1 MIVVAGSLAL
11 NYQLGYECR
20 LPKDID
26 IWATWDDIAV
36 LALDSNLKIY
46 PQSGDLFIGTW
57 YDQRVEIKIISYSN
71 LNTSL
76 DIYKMH
82 QVSNGNLY
90 QQEAC
95 FLDINWLY
103 LLKMSHRF
111 KKNSPH
117 FLKTMEDIH
126 FLRSLGAEIPDQV
139 LYKKRVE
146 ETLSKHPNLN
156 QSKKD
161 FFDTPGIT
169 YVYDHDDIHKAI
181 AIGTKPA
188 YTYYLRPGSEVF
200 CDKKLFNAT
209 TEEIRLNG
217 VLEEA
222 LVLALER
229 SQIPFDY
236 QVDKDK
242 SFNTALTK
250 VCTSITSGWFR
261 TYAWENYFTIQK
273 MYKELDFDYV
283 ERFKQCLQ
291 ENKVRPHAK

>member
-1 MIVVAGSLAL
+1 MIVIVGSLAL
-11 NYQLGYECR
+11 NNRLGYEYR

-26 IWATWDDIAV
+26 IWATWED
-36 LALDSNLKIY
+36 LQALQQDKNLKIY
-46 PQSGDLFIGTW
+46 PKEQGLFVGMW
-57 YDQRVEIKIISYSN
+57 YDQRVEIKIVSLTQPNTTLVIYN
-71 LNTSL
+71 LHQTPNGT
-76 DIYKMH
+76 IY
-82 QVSNGNLY
+82 
-90 QQEAC
+90 ERPAC
-95 FLDINWLY
+95 FLDLDWLY

-117 FLKTMEDIH
+117 FLKTMHDIH
-126 FLRSLGAEIPDQV
+126 FLRSFGAKIPDQV

-146 ETLSKHPNLN
+146 ETLTKHPNLN

-169 YVYDHDDIHKAI
+169 YVYDHDDIHKAV
-181 AIGTKPA
+181 AIGTRPA

-236 QVDKDK
+236 RVDKNK

-261 TYAWENYFTIQK
+261 TYAWENWFVIQAR
-273 MYKELDFDYV
+273 YQELDFDYV
-283 ERFKQCLQ
+283 EKFKQCLQ
-291 ENKVRPHAK
+291 ENKVRLHAK

>member
-11 NYQLGYECR
+11 NYQLGYEYR

-71 LNTSL
+71 PNTSL